1 MQSDS
6 LKWIGHASF
15 LIKIG
20 EKNVYVDPFRLS
32 TVNEKAD
39 VILITH
45 PHFDHMNMEDIAKIA
60 GPDTEI
66 FVTQDSVE
74 KISIGKVKGV
84 EPNRS
89 YSSSA
94 LKLAT
99 IPAYNVVEERL
110 DKHPKK
116 NGWVG
121 YVIEAEGTR
130 IYHAGD
136 TDFIPEMEKLSVDLA
151 LIPMGGTYTMD
162 TDEAISAAKA
172 INAGEVAPMHY
183 RAVLGHKA
191 ADAAEKKFVA
201 GVKNARILK
210 EAQEPFTF

>member
-1 MQSDS
+1 MQADS

-20 EKNVYVDPFRLS
+20 EKNVYVDPFKLS
-32 TVNEKAD
+32 AVNVKAD
-39 VILITH
+39 LILITH

-60 GPDTEI
+60 DSNTEI
-66 FVTQDSVE
+66 FVTQDSVD

-89 YSSSA
+89 YSSSV
-94 LKLAT
+94 LRFAT
-99 IPAYNVVEERL
+99 IPAYNVIEERL

-151 LIPMGGTYTMD
+151 LIPMGGTYTMN
-162 TDEAISAAKA
+162 TDEAIVAAKA
-172 INAGEVAPMHY
+172 INAAEIAPMHY

-191 ADAAEKKFVA
+191 ADAAEKKFVRE
-201 GVKNARILK
+201 VKNARILK
-210 EAQEPFTF
+210 EVQEPFTF